1 MYLQISLYVQMYV
14 DIYICVFKD
23 LVRFLFED
31 IVCKMLC
38 CAATVVFDDDCPD
51 ICKYFF
57 VVFVFAV

>member
-1 MYLQISLYVQMYV
+1 MYV
-14 DIYICVFKD
+14 GIYICVFKD